1 MNKACK
7 VCEHHSYIKKTNE
20 FDMGMHWCK
29 KYNDAI
35 RDIEICEFRNFN
47 SNKISNYEQRS
58 DKFHVLYV

>member
-7 VCEHHSYIKKTNE
+7 LCEHHTYIKKTKD

-35 RDIEICEFRNFN
+35 RDIEICDFRNFN
-47 SNKISNYEQRS
+47 SNKI
-58 DKFHVLYV
+58 